1 MDLNKLYKEIEEAE
15 ASLTQYIQI
24 ETMRHGSLEERTGI
38 AVERIMAL

>member
-1 MDLNKLYKEIEEAE
+1 MGKSRKIMR
-15 ASLTQYIQI
+15 SFLTQYLQI